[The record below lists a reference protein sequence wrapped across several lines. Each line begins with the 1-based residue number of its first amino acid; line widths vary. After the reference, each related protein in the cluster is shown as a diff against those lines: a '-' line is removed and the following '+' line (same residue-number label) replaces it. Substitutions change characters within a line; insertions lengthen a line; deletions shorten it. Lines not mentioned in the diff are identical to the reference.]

1 VGFDAWWL
9 DGDEAAARQGYIDR
23 RGHSPEVMAAYLV
36 QVEAIKAAWPQL
48 ERFYGDHIIRTV
60 TAGPTYMPFDDV
72 LSVML
77 SNL

>member
-1 VGFDAWWL
+1 
-9 DGDEAAARQGYIDR
+9 
-23 RGHSPEVMAAYLV
+23 MAAYLV